1 MIKNSI
7 IKYNGKCII
16 SDRSELRLLQAC
28 HIKPD
33 CLCNNLEK
41 IDMNNM
47 ILLWIDL
54 HIFFDDYLL
63 TIDSKTKRVIIN
75 EKNKDTEYIKIY
87 NDKFIN
93 SINNDMLKY
102 LSWYKNMFNKYY
114 FLNNY

>member
-1 MIKNSI
+1 
-7 IKYNGKCII
+7 
-16 SDRSELRLLQAC
+16 
-28 HIKPD
+28 
-33 CLCNNLEK
+33 
-41 IDMNNM
+41 M

-75 EKNKDTEYIKIY
+75 EKNKDTECIKIY

-102 LSWYKNMFNKYY
+102 LSWHNNMFNKYY
-114 FLNNY
+114 FVNNY